1 MTNFAI
7 GGLAPAFYVLSTEF
21 DKTMGE
27 VSHLLLYPILVLG
40 VFNFFWVPIAN
51 YVGKR
56 PVFVVGSALLCCCCV
71 WGAVA
76 RSFTSLLWSN
86 IISAFAGSLTET
98 LGAAMVNVRFWI
110 LFKLRQIIR
119 LLILTLIPS
128 RTCSSCMSEVP
139 KWVYMCKRTFYTF
152 SQPWQ
157 SI

>member
-1 MTNFAI
+1 VLFPQPSPTDPNDPLRWPPWKKHVAFVSVCAFTFMTNFAI

-110 LFKLRQIIR
+110 
-119 LLILTLIPS
+119 
-128 RTCSSCMSEVP
+128 
-139 KWVYMCKRTFYTF
+139 
-152 SQPWQ
+152 
-157 SI
+157 